1 MKRQRKG
8 GWSTRLREW
17 AGSATGAIY
26 KILICI
32 AVMAGLALVL
42 FDLGHYLV
50 GSRDFGVRE
59 QLVDGEDMATAEEIR
74 QLAGIETGA
83 NIWLVRTHDVAQKVV
98 KHPWIRACMVE
109 KVAPSQIW
117 IRVEERVPLMACVHP
132 ETGETFGVDAEG
144 FILPS
149 FQVLFG
155 DRESRRAEKAR
166 RYLARLPLITGHD
179 ADVLVTGKRVAPN
192 RPIPSEE
199 TEPVEDEPES
209 LGNGMIYAPRLA
221 TTIDAFAHFT
231 HNVPNFAKEIDT
243 IDLSAPGELRLCF
256 RDGSGP
262 IRVAE
267 NRVAECDRRL
277 ADTWRMLKQRSMNP
291 EYIDARFPEIGL
303 ALQFD
308 HITDQQWLSLCQQIR
323 RTPS

>member
-42 FDLGHYLV
+42 FDLAQYLV

-59 QLVDGEDMATAEEIR
+59 QYVEGTDMATSEEIL

-98 KHPWIRACMVE
+98 KHPWVKACMVE

-117 IRVEERVPLMACVHP
+117 IRVEERVPLAACVHP

-149 FQVLFG
+149 FRVLFD
-155 DRESRRAEKAR
+155 DREPRRAEKAR
-166 RYLARLPLITGHD
+166 RYLAHLPLITGHD
-179 ADVLVTGKRVAPN
+179 AGLLVTGQRIAPN
-192 RPIPSEE
+192 PSDSSDS
-199 TEPVEDEPES
+199 TEPVDDKSEPS
-209 LGNGMIYAPRLA
+209 GSGVIYAPRLA

-231 HNVPNFAKEIDT
+231 RNIPDFAMEIDT
-243 IDLSAPGELRLCF
+243 IDLSASGELRLCF

-262 IRVAE
+262 VRAAEERVAA
-267 NRVAECDRRL
+267 NDRRL
-277 ADTWRMLKQRSMNP
+277 ADTWRMLRQRSMNP

-303 ALQFD
+303 ALRFD
-308 HITDQQWLSLCQQIR
+308 QLTGQQWLSLCQQVK